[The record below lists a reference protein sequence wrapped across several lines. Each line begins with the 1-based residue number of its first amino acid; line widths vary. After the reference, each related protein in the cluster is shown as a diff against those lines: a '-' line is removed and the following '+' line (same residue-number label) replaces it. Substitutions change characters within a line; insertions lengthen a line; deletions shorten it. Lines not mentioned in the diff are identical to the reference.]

1 MKLTV
6 VRIQFGTDATNGILL
21 IDNVF
26 EAYTLEDQYQEVKVM
41 HETCIPE
48 GTYNIK
54 LRTVGGFHEKY
65 KKRYGDKHKGML
77 HLQPDPKGF
86 KYILIHAGNTD
97 EHTSGCLI
105 VGETQQDLDISKD
118 GFIGHSGSA
127 YTKLYDKVVQELLQ
141 GNDVTIEYTTITKLL
156 SGGKTIVPKKRKKIT
171 RFVPLKK
178 GDKGK
183 KVKELQTMLN
193 IINKTFINIDGD
205 YGNKTLAAVVGFQK
219 KYKLKP
225 DGIVG
230 NMTYAKLV
238 EVSRSKLNKGKASFD

>member
-6 VRIQFGTDATNGILL
+6 VRTQFGTDATNGILL
-21 IDNVF
+21 IDDVF
-26 EAYTLEDQYQEVKVM
+26 ECYTLEDQYQEVKVM

-48 GTYNIK
+48 GIYDIK

-65 KKRYGDKHKGML
+65 KARYSNHKGML
-77 HLQPDPKGF
+77 HLQDVPGF
-86 KYILIHAGNTD
+86 TYILIHAGNTD

-118 GFIGHSGSA
+118 GFIGHSGKA
-127 YTKLYDKVVQELLQ
+127 YTKLYDKVVKELSQ
-141 GNDVTIEYTTITKLL
+141 DNDVTIEYTTITKLL
-156 SGGKTIVPKKRKKIT
+156 NSSETIVPKKRKKIT
-171 RFVPLKK
+171 KFVPLKK

-183 KVKELQTMLN
+183 KVKQLQVMLN
-193 IINKTFINIDGD
+193 VINKTLITIDGD
-205 YGNKTLAAVVGFQK
+205 YGNNTLAAVVMFQK

-230 NMTYAKLV
+230 NMTYAKII
-238 EVSRSKLNKGKASFD
+238 EVSRSKMSKGKVNFD

>member
-6 VRIQFGTDATNGILL
+6 VRTQFGTDATNGILL
-21 IDNVF
+21 IDDVF
-26 EAYTLEDQYQEVKVM
+26 ECYTLEDQYQEVKVM

-48 GTYNIK
+48 GTYDIK

-65 KKRYGDKHKGML
+65 KARYSNHKGML
-77 HLQPDPKGF
+77 HLQDVPGF
-86 KYILIHAGNTD
+86 TYILIHAGNTD

-118 GFIGHSGSA
+118 GFIGHSGKA
-127 YTKLYDKVVQELLQ
+127 YVKLYDKVVKELSQ
-141 GNDVTIEYTTITKLL
+141 DNDVTIEYTTITKLL
-156 SGGKTIVPKKRKKIT
+156 NSSETIVPKKRKKIT
-171 RFVPLKK
+171 KFVPLKK

-183 KVKELQTMLN
+183 KVKQLQVMLN
-193 IINKTFINIDGD
+193 VINKTLITIDGD
-205 YGNKTLAAVVGFQK
+205 YGNNTLAAVVMFQK

-230 NMTYAKLV
+230 NMTYAKII
-238 EVSRSKLNKGKASFD
+238 EVSRSKMGKGKVNFD

>member
-1 MKLTV
+1 MKITV
-6 VRIQFGTDATNGILL
+6 VRTQFGTDATNGILL
-21 IDNVF
+21 INDVF
-26 EAYTLEDQYQEVKVM
+26 ECYTLEDQYQEVKVM

-48 GTYNIK
+48 GTYDIK
-54 LRTVGGFHEKY
+54 LRTVGGFHERY
-65 KKRYGDKHKGML
+65 KKKYSNHKGML
-77 HLQPDPKGF
+77 HLQDVPGF
-86 KYILIHAGNTD
+86 TYILIHAGNTD

-118 GFIGHSGSA
+118 GYIGHSGKA
-127 YTKLYDKVVQELLQ
+127 YTKLYDKCVKELLQ